1 MKDNRKVKGG
11 FRFEVTWCLDN
22 LFEADLKNMWETT
35 IDNIATKLEKL
46 GKKLQSRGRL
56 KAYENKKHKKDLES

>member
-46 GKKLQSRGRL
+46 GKKLQSRGCL